1 MLLSNIPSLEA
12 HIREPAM
19 NGLEFFLVGF
29 YQALP
34 LGKKK
39 EVPATMGATN
49 KSRMVSMHEGRRL
62 SDFILPFLPNRGIKQ
77 HE

>member
-1 MLLSNIPSLEA
+1 
-12 HIREPAM
+12 M

-39 EVPATMGATN
+39 KEVPATMGTID

-62 SDFILPFLPNRGIKQ
+62 SDFILPYFFRTKLTT
-77 HE
+77 